1 MHKVHGQAI
10 LTHILRT
17 PLSSKEAIWNDNPDI
32 SNRNRDKKWL
42 VNDDGT
48 S

>member
-1 MHKVHGQAI
+1 MHKVPWQAI
-10 LTHILRT
+10 LTHMLRT
-17 PLSSKEAIWNDNPDI
+17 LLSSKEAIWNDNSDI

-42 VNDDGT
+42 VNDDGM